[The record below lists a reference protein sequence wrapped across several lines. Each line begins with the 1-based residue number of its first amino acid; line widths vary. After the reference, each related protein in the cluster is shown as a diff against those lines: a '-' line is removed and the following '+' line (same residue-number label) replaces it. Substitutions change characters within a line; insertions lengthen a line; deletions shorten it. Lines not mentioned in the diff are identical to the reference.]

1 MKQKVIFVTKAL
13 WIGGIESSLVN
24 LLNAFNYEKYDVT
37 LLITKAELNLKDK
50 INKNVKLLIID
61 REETYSFDNR
71 YRFKSLYHLT
81 EESSN
86 PSFIHKL
93 MMWSVPLIEFVE
105 NKLYIKYVKEL
116 MRDQVF
122 DTAIIYSDVVGE
134 LTIKAI
140 RAKKYLM
147 YYHHGAMRHVYHD
160 KIAYKKCQ
168 KIIAVSNNQA
178 RLLKQFIPKYADK
191 VVVIHNLVNVK
202 SVIEKSKMPIKER
215 FEKDKFNIVTVGRVS
230 HEKGID
236 IAVRVCA
243 KLVDNGYKNIQW
255 WLVGDGPAM
264 QEVKDVIKETH
275 MENHIKLLGMKD
287 NPYPYTRKADLYV
300 QPSRFESFG
309 LTILEALILN
319 RIILTTKTLGA
330 TEVTKNNRKVF
341 LAKCKIDSLV
351 NELEYIIKNKSRIDS
366 IPSENIGEQSN
377 INNIKALKKLEM
389 YIGG

>member
-1 MKQKVIFVTKAL
+1 MKRKVIFVTKAL
-13 WIGGIESSLVN
+13 WIGGIETSLVN

-61 REETYSFDNR
+61 REETYSFDKR
-71 YRFKSLYHLT
+71 YQFKSFYHLT

-93 MMWSVPLIEFVE
+93 MMWSVPLIKFVE

-140 RAKKYLM
+140 KAKKYLM

-178 RLLKQFIPKYADK
+178 RLLKQFIPKYADR
-191 VVVIHNLVNVK
+191 VVVIHNLVDVK
-202 SVIEKSKMPIKER
+202 SVIEKSKMPIKEI

-287 NPYPYTRKADLYV
+287 NPYPYMRKADLYV
-300 QPSRFESFG
+300 QPSRFEG
-309 LTILEALILN
+309 YPMTILEALILGQPVISTDN
-319 RIILTTKTLGA
+319 NGAREIIIDNKTGIFCGA
-330 TEVTKNNRKVF
+330 DPASVSSSIIKLLDSENQFQLLKYGVK
-341 LAKCKIDSLV
+341 KIDF
-351 NELEYIIKNKSRIDS
+351 NEL
-366 IPSENIGEQSN
+366 N
-377 INNIKALKKLEM
+377 INSIKLLELNI
-389 YIGG
+389 